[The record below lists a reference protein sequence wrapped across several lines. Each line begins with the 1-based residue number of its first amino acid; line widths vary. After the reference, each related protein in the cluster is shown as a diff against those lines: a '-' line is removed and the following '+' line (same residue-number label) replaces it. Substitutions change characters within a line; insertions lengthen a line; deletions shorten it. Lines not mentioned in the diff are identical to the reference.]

1 MTMQKVIESLNEYA
15 GDETSLNAFV
25 TTVTDE
31 IGPDWTDRIYEE
43 LKDIPPSLK
52 EKLDHAFNY
61 YAATTA
67 WNEIQTYINQ
77 AEPLDYTTT
86 AERVPVLEHW
96 LTFFGAAG
104 QEAVSQL
111 QSRLKQEGDSQ
122 ARDTSN
128 LDEPF
133 APLNEGPLAEIQQEA
148 PSVESV
154 LGTQNEP
161 ETNFI
166 SEVSS
171 EQDSQNFKPS
181 FVDEEINVA
190 PLSPEEL
197 QERISDIFSGA
208 DEMEDQS
215 QDTSVLVA
223 TDENINVPQPQA
235 EPVILGEIQ
244 NAEPLT
250 DEIQS
255 AEPLTDEI
263 QNTEPLID
271 EIQNAELEDVS
282 AHESMPVQPM
292 QTAPVQAAV
301 QPQQQVRTLASVV
314 GQVQQTVSAPV
325 ETHVPLQAES
335 ESQWRISK
343 IFKQLDFVVSIQ
355 AWVSKR
361 CHDLGY
367 TDYYTYRY
375 YGFLVDVLD
384 TTIEE
389 LKGILGDT
397 GLYDLIETRH
407 PDGVRYLQ
415 NQLLAFEKQSKEAH
429 EGILADL
436 SPLPREGLS
445 IDDLKRNLGGM
456 DTSESKEYLG
466 PAPDGFEM
474 IEDPY
479 ANLSDETLQKEY
491 AKIEET
497 GNLPVEPAT
506 ELIQETRPV
515 QATIKQTVAVEKNQ
529 AASVNNTSQT
539 PQNGVQRK
547 MSFNFGPKKPS
558 GSDTTGA

>member
-25 TTVTDE
+25 TTVTAE

-154 LGTQNEP
+154 LETQNEP
-161 ETNFI
+161 ESNLV

-171 EQDSQNFKPS
+171 ESESQDFNPTFI
-181 FVDEEINVA
+181 DEEINVA

-208 DEMEDQS
+208 DEMEGQS
-215 QDTSVLVA
+215 QDTSVLAA

-244 NAEPLT
+244 NAEPL
-250 DEIQS
+250 
-255 AEPLTDEI
+255 
-263 QNTEPLID
+263 ID

-282 AHESMPVQPM
+282 AHESMPVQLM

-301 QPQQQVRTLASVV
+301 QPQQQVRTLASVI
-314 GQVQQTVSAPV
+314 GQAQPAVVSAPV

-515 QATIKQTVAVEKNQ
+515 QAAVRPSPVLEKNQ

>member
-25 TTVTDE
+25 TTVTAE

-77 AEPLDYTTT
+77 AEPLDYTAT

-96 LTFFGAAG
+96 LTFFGATG

-111 QSRLKQEGDSQ
+111 QARLKQEGESQ

-133 APLNEGPLAEIQQEA
+133 APLNEGPLAEIQQEV
-148 PSVESV
+148 PSVELVSE
-154 LGTQNEP
+154 TQNEP
-161 ETNFI
+161 EESFV

-171 EQDSQNFKPS
+171 EQDSENFKPS
-181 FVDEEINVA
+181 FADEEINVA

-208 DEMEDQS
+208 DEMEGQS

-223 TDENINVPQPQA
+223 MDENVNVPQPQA

-244 NAEPLT
+244 N
-250 DEIQS
+250 
-255 AEPLTDEI
+255 
-263 QNTEPLID
+263 TEP
-271 EIQNAELEDVS
+271 IQYIEPEDMS
-282 AHESMPVQPM
+282 TPEPAPVQP
-292 QTAPVQAAV
+292 AQAAPV
-301 QPQQQVRTLASVV
+301 QPQQPVRTLASVI
-314 GQVQQTVSAPV
+314 GQAQPAVVSASI
-325 ETHVPLQAES
+325 EAHVPLQAES

-389 LKGILGDT
+389 LKGILSDT
-397 GLYDLIETRH
+397 GLYDSIETRH

-415 NQLLAFEKQSKEAH
+415 NQLVAFEKQSKEAH

-497 GNLPVEPAT
+497 GNLPIEPAT

-515 QATIKQTVAVEKNQ
+515 QAAVKQTVAVEKNQ
-529 AASVNNTSQT
+529 AAGVNNASQT